1 MTFTTSRTDEFSLDM
16 VRFSGQDSDQMNISN
31 LQRISPYVFKA
42 QVSRLEE
49 SESSSIANIYVT
61 HENEENIIISNV
73 LTLRK
78 TEDRWIIIHNLTPN
92 PTMLIEVKN
101 SDDVSSGIVSS
112 SLNTFDLAFNPS
124 QPTSNFT
131 LST

>member
-61 HENEENIIISNV
+61 HENDIISNV